1 MSPFRAPDP
10 PGCCRLMFST
20 PAAVRCTLKSRS
32 FDSKYSM
39 LRRPSLICPS
49 RRESTAG
56 LLVDWRMALAALIR
70 ALSLSI
76 LRCTLAT
83 VSSTLDMAAG
93 VCQIRRGGRWCVSPP
108 TGAARWWCL
117 AMMAGVSLSARS
129 PNRHRSCSVTLCTEG
144 AASWSAE
151 QRIWAVL
158 LGAAGSNDGSGRRQR
173 DVVKT

>member
-1 MSPFRAPDP
+1 
-10 PGCCRLMFST
+10 MFST

-56 LLVDWRMALAALIR
+56 LLVDWRMVLAALIR

-93 VCQIRRGGRWCVSPP
+93 VCQFRRGGRWCVSPP
-108 TGAARWWCL
+108 TGAARWWWCL
-117 AMMAGVSLSARS
+117 ATESRRVVECAEPKQAPVVQCDAVHGESRVVERWAKEYGGGCWGLPVAMTAVGGDSVMSSKPSRELRS
-129 PNRHRSCSVTLCTEG
+129 
-144 AASWSAE
+144 
-151 QRIWAVL
+151 
-158 LGAAGSNDGSGRRQR
+158 
-173 DVVKT
+173 